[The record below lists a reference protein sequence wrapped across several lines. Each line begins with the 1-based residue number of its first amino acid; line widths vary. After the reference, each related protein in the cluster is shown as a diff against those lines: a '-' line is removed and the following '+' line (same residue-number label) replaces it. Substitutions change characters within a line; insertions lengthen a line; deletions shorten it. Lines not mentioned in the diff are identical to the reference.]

1 LFNCRNRYA
10 SPFEIVYDDRQIMIC
25 PRRITTSGDRNMK
38 PVTIVI
44 LIAVISLLAVAPHR
58 GRAFQTRDLKERAL
72 GALAQ
77 TEGRIKLEGL
87 QKPVKILR
95 DEWGI
100 AHIYAETQDDLFF
113 AQGLVAAQD
122 RLWQMDLWRRA
133 GEGKLAEVLGPSAIE
148 RDLFA
153 RLIRYRGDMK
163 AEYESYAPDA
173 RQIIEAFVRGVNA
186 QIELSKDRLPIEF
199 RLTGS
204 KPEPWTPEV
213 CLTRLAGYVMTRNAS
228 TEVLRAQLVREFGKE
243 FVDEWVETEPERK
256 VEIPEGLDLAGIDS
270 KILAAANAAG
280 SPVTF
285 NPNDGSNNWVI
296 DGTMSATGKPIL
308 ANDPHRTIALPSLRY
323 LVHLVGPGWN
333 VIGAGEPALPGVA
346 AGHNERAGF
355 GFTIVGI
362 DQQDL
367 YVEEINPANPNEY
380 RYRGK
385 WEQMR
390 VEREHIK
397 IKGEAQPRE
406 VELKF
411 TIHGPVIYE
420 DKGIRRAFALRWVGS
435 EPGTAGYLASLTLNR
450 VQNWNEFLKAMERWK
465 VPSENLVYADVDGNI
480 GWLAA
485 GMTPIRKGWSGLL
498 PVPGAEGKYEWQGF
512 LPVSELPQSFNPS
525 KHFIATANQNI
536 LPPGYKRELGYEW
549 ADPFH
554 FWRISEVLD
563 STKDKFKVADF
574 ERLQHD
580 EVSLPARELTA
591 ILKEVKGANAELR
604 PYVEMITKWDC
615 VLSKDSAAAALFE
628 IWLPKITP
636 AIFKHHVPKE
646 AWPLVAPRIS
656 ILKTIAVLKSQED
669 LKKYGAPKQPNSHWP
684 DSNAGA
690 NRDAVMLNS
699 LAEAVK
705 EARERLGDDPSKW
718 RWGKLHVAPF
728 THALSTDDE
737 RRALFNLPS
746 VERGGDVY
754 TVNNTYGQNFRQNH
768 GASFREILDVSDW
781 DRSVA
786 TSVPG
791 QSGQPGSK
799 HYADLL
805 PLWAEG
811 KYFPLLYSKQKVEA
825 SAKERLTLEPAR

>member
-1 LFNCRNRYA
+1 
-10 SPFEIVYDDRQIMIC
+10 
-25 PRRITTSGDRNMK
+25 MK
-38 PVTIVI
+38 PMTVVI
-44 LIAVISLLAVAPHR
+44 LIVVISLFAASWRR
-58 GRAFQTRDLKERAL
+58 GRAIQKLDLKEQAL

-77 TEGRIKLEGL
+77 TEGRIRLEGL
-87 QKPVKILR
+87 QKPVKVLR

-113 AQGLVAAQD
+113 AQGFVAAQD
-122 RLWQMDLWRRA
+122 RLWQMDLWRRV
-133 GEGKLAEVLGPSAIE
+133 GEGKLAEALGPGAVE
-148 RDLFA
+148 RDRFA

-199 RLTGS
+199 QLTRS

-213 CLTRLAGYVMTRNAS
+213 CLTRVAGYVMTRNAS
-228 TEVLRAQLVREFGKE
+228 TEVLRVRLANEFSREEFSREMVATLVGSDVPLKLAKE
-243 FVDEWVETEPERK
+243 MGYEYGLARVAELIATDPPRK
-256 VEIPEGLDLAGIDS
+256 LELPDDIDLRDLESIDDR
-270 KILAAANAAG
+270 ILAAANDAG
-280 SPVTF
+280 SPVRF

-346 AGHNERAGF
+346 AGHNERVGF

-385 WEQMR
+385 WEPMR
-390 VEREHIK
+390 VEREQIK
-397 IKGEAQPRE
+397 VKGEAQPRE

-411 TIHGPVIYE
+411 TTHGPVIYE
-420 DKGIRRAFALRWVGS
+420 DKARHRAYTLRWVGN

-450 VQNWNEFLKAMERWK
+450 VQNWKEFLKAMERWK

-480 GWLAA
+480 GWVAA
-485 GMTPIRKGWSGLL
+485 GMAPIRKGWSGLL

-525 KHFIATANQNI
+525 KHFIATANHNI
-536 LPPGYKRELGYEW
+536 LPPGYKQELGYEW
-549 ADPFH
+549 ADPIR
-554 FWRISEVLD
+554 FWRISEVLGAA
-563 STKDKFKVADF
+563 KGKFNVADF
-574 ERLQHD
+574 EKLQHD
-580 EVSLPARELTA
+580 KASLPARELTA
-591 ILKEVKGANAELR
+591 LLREAKGRKPELR
-604 PYVEMITKWDC
+604 PFVEMLTSWDC
-615 VLSKDSAAAALFE
+615 NLNKDSAAAALFE
-628 IWLPKITP
+628 IWLTKLPP
-636 AIFKHHVPKE
+636 AVFKRHVPE
-646 AWPLVAPRIS
+646 AAWRAVAGRIS
-656 ILKTIAVLKSQED
+656 PLKTIDALKNPSAQWFGIED
-669 LKKYGAPKQPNSHWP
+669 SRG
-684 DSNAGA
+684 G
-690 NRDAVMLNS
+690 RDAALLNS
-699 LAEAVK
+699 LEEAVK
-705 EARERLGDDPSKW
+705 EARERLGDDSSKW
-718 RWGKLHVAPF
+718 RWGKLHVATF
-728 THALSTDDE
+728 THALSTDAE

-746 VERGGDVY
+746 VERSGDGN
-754 TVNNTYGQNFRQNH
+754 TVLATSGPGFRQNH
-768 GASFREILDVSDW
+768 GASFREILDMSDW

-786 TSVPG
+786 TNVPG

-799 HYADLL
+799 HYGDLL

-811 KYFPLLYSKQKVEA
+811 KYFPLLYSRQKVEA
-825 SAKERLTLEPAR
+825 TANGRLTLEPAR